1 MNEHKPDDQLNDET
15 YFGYRKV
22 AIGEKAKLVRG
33 VFDSVADKYDLM
45 NDAMSL
51 GIHRIWKRV
60 ALEHTGL
67 RRGMRALDLASGTG
81 DLARRMASLVGKDGL
96 VVLSDI
102 NFSMLKNGRAKL
114 DNLGVIGNVDYAI
127 ANAEFLPFPDNHFD
141 AVTISFGLRNVTH
154 KEQALE
160 EMYRVLKPGGRVLV
174 LEFSK
179 PVNPL
184 FAKIYDAYSFTALPL
199 MGKLLA
205 NDAES
210 YRYLAES
217 IRMHP
222 DQETLRQM
230 METAGFDQVDYLN
243 MTLGVVALHTGYKF

>member
-1 MNEHKPDDQLNDET
+1 MADET
-15 YFGYRKV
+15 HFGYRKV
-22 AIGEKAKLVRG
+22 PRDQKARLVAG

-45 NDAMSL
+45 NDVMSF
-51 GIHRIWKRV
+51 GIHRLWKRI
-60 ALEHTGL
+60 ALEHSGL

-81 DLARRMASLVGKDGL
+81 DLARRMASMVGPQGL

-102 NFSMLKNGRAKL
+102 NLNMLRNGRYKL
-114 DNLGVIGNVDYAI
+114 DDHGVVGNVDYSI
-127 ANAEFLPFPDNHFD
+127 ANAEALPFPDNHFD
-141 AVTISFGLRNVTH
+141 AVTIGFGLRNVTH
-154 KEQALE
+154 KENALA
-160 EMYRVLKPGGRVLV
+160 EMYRVLKPGGRALV
-174 LEFSK
+174 LEFST

-184 FAKIYDAYSFTALPL
+184 FAKLYDGYSFKALPI

-222 DQETLRQM
+222 DQETLRAM
-230 METAGFDQVDYLN
+230 MTAAGFDQVDYLN

>member
-1 MNEHKPDDQLNDET
+1 
-15 YFGYRKV
+15 
-22 AIGEKAKLVRG
+22 
-33 VFDSVADKYDLM
+33 FDSVADKYDLM
-45 NDAMSL
+45 NDVMSL

-81 DLARRMASLVGKDGL
+81 DLARLMASLVGKDGL

-102 NFSMLKNGRAKL
+102 NFNMLKKGRAKL
-114 DNLGVIGNVDYAI
+114 DDLGVIGNVDYAI
-127 ANAEFLPFPDNHFD
+127 ANAELLPFPDNHFD

-154 KEQALE
+154 KEQALK

-184 FAKIYDAYSFTALPL
+184 FAKIYDIYSFTALPL

-230 METAGFDQVDYLN
+230 METVGFNQVDYLN